1 MKKKKLSP
9 KKIAIL
15 MAIVSLVSFGYK
27 LTIGIL
33 ATSLVMIIAAIPTF
47 FVFVCKAMYASHMDT
62 TRAQK
67 KKAYLFMIIATA
79 SFALIFILFSILK
92 VGGIDITNQNRF
104 EGWIGIV
111 FIFFIIVLFVLSIIN
126 LTGALIKD
134 DLVLIGIKEITF
146 VSALAD
152 AVMIYEF
159 LYRVILGYIESY
171 IPFLNII
178 SNYLPL
184 GIGILMG
191 LVPIQ
196 MYKRYKNYDV

>member
-1 MKKKKLSP
+1 MKKKKLSA
-9 KKIAIL
+9 KKIAII

-47 FVFVCKAMYASHMDT
+47 FVFVCKAMYAHNMNQT
-62 TRAQK
+62 KEQK
-67 KKAYLFMIIATA
+67 IKAYLIMTIATA
-79 SFALIFILFSILK
+79 CFAAIFILFSILK

-104 EGWIGIV
+104 EGWIGLV
-111 FIFFIIVLFVLSIIN
+111 FIFFIILMFVLSIIN
-126 LTGALIKD
+126 LTGALVKS

-159 LYRVILGYIESY
+159 LYRVILGYIEGV
-171 IPFLNII
+171 IPFLSLI
-178 SNYLPL
+178 SNY
-184 GIGILMG
+184 
-191 LVPIQ
+191 
-196 MYKRYKNYDV
+196 

>member
-1 MKKKKLSP
+1 MKKKKLSA
-9 KKIAIL
+9 KKIAII

-47 FVFVCKAMYASHMDT
+47 FVFVCKAMYAHNMNQT
-62 TRAQK
+62 KEQK
-67 KKAYLFMIIATA
+67 IKAYLIMTIATA
-79 SFALIFILFSILK
+79 CFAAIFILFSILK

-104 EGWIGIV
+104 EGWIGLV
-111 FIFFIIVLFVLSIIN
+111 FIFFIILMFVLSIIN
-126 LTGALIKD
+126 LTGALVKS

-159 LYRVILGYIESY
+159 LYRVILGYIEGV
-171 IPFLNII
+171 IPFLSLI

-184 GIGILMG
+184 AIGVLMA
-191 LVPIQ
+191 LVPIK
-196 MYKRYKNYDV
+196 MFKRYKECSE